1 VGPHHSGAC
10 AAGAGGAG
18 AAGVQSERQT
28 SRWRAF
34 CSPSYLQTAMW
45 DRITAALA
53 QLGPAALAL
62 DEGQEDMDVSAVS
75 QEALVEY
82 EGMLISAAAA
92 QRRRWMLVTL

>member
-1 VGPHHSGAC
+1 MAC
-10 AAGAGGAG
+10 ILFTK
-18 AAGVQSERQT
+18 ST
-28 SRWRAF
+28 KL
-34 CSPSYLQTAMW
+34 CYLQTAMW

-62 DEGQEDMDVSAVS
+62 DEGQEDMDVSAAS